1 MKARITSKGQIT
13 IPKKV
18 RTSLGLKKGDEVEF
32 EASGKGYLLKKKA
45 GTSPFDKY
53 LGYLDS
59 KRGSNP
65 DSIIEELR
73 TDSGCLCIQ

>member
-1 MKARITSKGQIT
+1 MKTKVTSRGQIT
-13 IPKKV
+13 IPIKV

-32 EASGKGYLLKKKA
+32 ETSGKGYLLKKKA
-45 GTSPFDKY
+45 GVSPFDKY

-59 KRGSNP
+59 KKGNNP

-73 TDSGCLCIQ
+73 DK